1 MSDSTA
7 ACARGRDW
15 PSRSRTQA
23 AWRGSAT
30 RAAEDE
36 ELRRARRVI
45 RVRGVVESLI
55 WMTPPGR
62 PRSGEL
68 GRPMCTNPRL
78 VDRFPGMEAG
88 QMAEPVPSALGE
100 RFKESLR
107 RRPWLGAIGVIFL
120 IFIALVAAKGLH
132 DVAQTGLN
140 GISLGAIYAL
150 GAVGL
155 TLVYGILKLVNFA
168 HGDFLTFGAYMAYL
182 VNVTWGAPLVVAV
195 FWAMIATAL
204 LGLLFERVLWGPMR
218 AKHAGFLQ
226 LILMSIGLA
235 FLLRAI
241 VQWFW
246 STDIRVLD
254 VDTTSTV
261 DFLGLRIGQTQLVAV
276 IVGIVVI
283 VAIGVMLR
291 LTLLGKRMRAL
302 SDDLE
307 LAETAGIDTRR
318 IINYTWI
325 FAGALAGLAG
335 VLAAATTNLRPELGF
350 ELLLPIFA
358 AVILGGIGDAFGALV
373 AGLVLGVMTE
383 WSTLIIDARWK
394 VAVGFLVLVIVL
406 VIRPQGI
413 FGRAKAV

>member
-1 MSDSTA
+1 MDRLLA
-7 ACARGRDW
+7 MEAG
-15 PSRSRTQA
+15 PL
-23 AWRGSAT
+23 
-30 RAAEDE
+30 AEPAPPAVGE
-36 ELRRARRVI
+36 RLK
-45 RVRGVVESLI
+45 ES
-55 WMTPPGR
+55 
-62 PRSGEL
+62 L
-68 GRPMCTNPRL
+68 GRPWVVAVL
-78 VDRFPGMEAG
+78 VIA
-88 QMAEPVPSALGE
+88 A
-100 RFKESLR
+100 
-107 RRPWLGAIGVIFL
+107 IFL
-120 IFIALVAAKGLH
+120 ALVIAKGLH
-132 DVAQTGLN
+132 AVAQTGLN
-140 GISLGAIYAL
+140 GLSLGAIYAL

-168 HGDFLTFGAYMAYL
+168 QGDFLTFGAYMAYL
-182 VNVTWGAPLVVAV
+182 VNVTWGLPLAIGV
-195 FWAMIATAL
+195 FWAMLATAL

-241 VQWFW
+241 IQWFW

-254 VDTTSTV
+254 VDTVSTV
-261 DFLGLRIGQTQLVAV
+261 QFLGLRIGQTQLVVV

-283 VAIGVMLR
+283 AAIGLMLR

-358 AVILGGIGDAFGALV
+358 AVILGGIGDAFGALA
-373 AGLVLGVMTE
+373 AGLVIGVMTE
-383 WSTLIIDARWK
+383 WSTLVIDARWK
-394 VAVGFLVLVIVL
+394 TAIGFLVLIIVL
-406 VIRPQGI
+406 IVRPQGI
-413 FGRAKAV
+413 FGKARAI

>member
-1 MSDSTA
+1 
-7 ACARGRDW
+7 
-15 PSRSRTQA
+15 
-23 AWRGSAT
+23 
-30 RAAEDE
+30 
-36 ELRRARRVI
+36 
-45 RVRGVVESLI
+45 
-55 WMTPPGR
+55 
-62 PRSGEL
+62 
-68 GRPMCTNPRL
+68 
-78 VDRFPGMEAG
+78 MEAG
-88 QMAEPVPSALGE
+88 QMTQPVPPAIRE
-100 RFKESLR
+100 RLAER
-107 RRPWLGAIGVIFL
+107 MRQQPWLGAVAVIVVIFL
-120 IFIALVAAKGLH
+120 ALVAGEGLH

-140 GISLGAIYAL
+140 GLSLGAIYAL

-195 FWAMIATAL
+195 FWAMVATAL
-204 LGLLFERVLWGPMR
+204 LGILFERLLWGPMR

-235 FLLRAI
+235 FLIRAV

-246 STDIRVLD
+246 GTEIRTLDINRTD
-254 VDTTSTV
+254 TV
-261 DFLGLRIGQTQLVAV
+261 DFLGLRIGQTELIVLVVGVAV
-276 IVGIVVI
+276 LVGV
-283 VAIGVMLR
+283 GFMLR
-291 LTLLGKRMRAL
+291 VTLLGKRMRAL
-302 SDDLE
+302 SDDLD

-318 IINYTWI
+318 VILYTWV

-335 VLAAATTNLRPELGF
+335 VLAGSITDLRPELGF

-394 VAVGFLVLVIVL
+394 VAVGFLVLLIVL

-413 FGRAKAV
+413 FGRAKAL